1 MTDNRVTSIRDQV
14 KLFYCFWQPSSRH
27 YLNNDD
33 CLENTNAYYRTV
45 CAVLCSIVVRSDM
58 RIHRK
63 FLQVTWL
70 RFRFSFLY
78 VFAVLTGI
86 IFYVASGVVRSIK
99 ISCLSVCLCARSC
112 VSLKPHVQ
120 KSWIF
125 LYMSP
130 VELRTTSCFPIM
142 RNISHLRLSGVKSAI
157 LDCLLCLILVFIFYV
172 FFVYLFV
179 FYWLLLWVWLSV
191 SAYTI

>member
-14 KLFYCFWQPSSRH
+14 KLFYCFSQLSSRH

-33 CLENTNAYYRTV
+33 CLENTNEYYRTV

-63 FLQVTWL
+63 FLQVTWF

-86 IFYVASGVVRSIK
+86 IFTSPPGWCEVLRSA
-99 ISCLSVCLCARSC
+99 VCLFVSVPAR
-112 VSLKPHVQ
+112 VSLKPHV
-120 KSWIF
+120 
-125 LYMSP
+125 
-130 VELRTTSCFPIM
+130 
-142 RNISHLRLSGVKSAI
+142 
-157 LDCLLCLILVFIFYV
+157 
-172 FFVYLFV
+172 
-179 FYWLLLWVWLSV
+179 
-191 SAYTI
+191 